1 MTTSVTSSADRSGA
15 SADRVRSTVVVVT
28 WRGRDHVGACLDALS
43 AQDRPHRT
51 LVVDNASDDGT
62 AEVLAAHPS
71 RPEVLRMPRNLGYAG
86 GVAAA
91 LANVRT
97 PLVAW
102 LNDDAAPE
110 PGWLAALEN
119 ALGQEAGPDAVAAAS
134 SALLAPDG
142 RLQSVG
148 VRLTTDGYGADAVA
162 PEAAGG
168 AAAAAGGAAQPVG
181 GTTGTGGE
189 VFGFCGGAVLMRMA
203 DLRAIGGVPARFF
216 CYYEDTDT
224 SWRLR
229 LAGRRI
235 VHVPGAR
242 ATHLHG
248 ASAEPGSARFHR
260 WNERN
265 RLLTLLRCAPAPVAF
280 REFVRFAAITC
291 ALPVRRY
298 APRPLR
304 RDVPDAANFRLT
316 LRIRVLGEVAAQLPS
331 TLAERRAI
339 GRRAA
344 VGRVQVWRE
353 WAGR

>member
-1 MTTSVTSSADRSGA
+1 M
-15 SADRVRSTVVVVT
+15 RSTVVVVT
-28 WRGRDHVGACLDALS
+28 WRGRDHVGACLDALA
-43 AQDRPHRT
+43 AQDHPHRT

-71 RPEVLRMPRNLGYAG
+71 QPEVLRMPRNRGYAG

-91 LANVRT
+91 LASVRT

-119 ALGQEAGPDAVAAAS
+119 ALGEDDGPGAVAAAS
-134 SALLAPDG
+134 STLLAPDG

-148 VRLTTDGYGADAVA
+148 VRLTADGYGADAV
-162 PEAAGG
+162 G
-168 AAAAAGGAAQPVG
+168 ADWAEGAD
-181 GTTGTGGE
+181 GE

-203 DLRAIGGVPARFF
+203 DLCAISGVPARFF

-235 VHVPGAR
+235 VHVAGAR

-248 ASAEPGSARFHR
+248 ASAEPGSVRFHR

-265 RLLTLLRCAPAPVAF
+265 RLLTLLRCAPAPVAM
-280 REFVRFAAITC
+280 REVVRFAAITC

-304 RDVPDAANFRLT
+304 RDVPEAANFRTT
-316 LRIRVLGEVAAQLPS
+316 LRMRVLGEVAVRMPW
-331 TLAERRAI
+331 TLAERLAI

-344 VGRVQVWRE
+344 AVGRARVWRE